1 MARYIWAL
9 PSTLLGLSLLIL
21 SGTLRRGRVTI
32 VDGVLEAH
40 GPVLRW
46 GLRTLTLPADGV
58 SAITFGHVV
67 LGVDAET
74 LGRTRAHE
82 RVHVRQYERWGPLF
96 IPAYLLASVWALV
109 RGRHPY
115 FDNPFER
122 QAFRSTD
129 YTDYTDS
136 RELRG
141 DVYRRREPSSFDG
154 LRRFQ

>member
-1 MARYIWAL
+1 MARYIWAF
-9 PSTLLGLSLLIL
+9 PWTLVGLALVTL
-21 SGTLRRGRVTI
+21 SGALRRGRVAI

-46 GLRTLTLPADGV
+46 GLRTLTLSTYGV

-67 LGVDAET
+67 LGLDADT
-74 LGRTRAHE
+74 LSRTRLHE

-96 IPAYLLASVWALV
+96 VPAYLLASGWALI

-122 QAFRSTD
+122 QAIH
-129 YTDYTDS
+129 
-136 RELRG
+136 L
-141 DVYRRREPSSFDG
+141 
-154 LRRFQ
+154 